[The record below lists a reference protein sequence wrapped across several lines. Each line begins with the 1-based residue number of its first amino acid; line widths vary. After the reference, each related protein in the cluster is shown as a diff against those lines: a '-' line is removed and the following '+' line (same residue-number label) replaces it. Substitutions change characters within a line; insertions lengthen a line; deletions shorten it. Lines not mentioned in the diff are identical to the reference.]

1 MTTATALLRPFPT
14 PPGIARLMANTTLR
28 VGAFEL
34 RPDDRLVLGRDEFLR
49 SSLEV
54 QLGDSVNRSANY
66 VQELCAEIR
75 DLGIRPESAMLAINL
90 YSGFLK
96 YSDYVVLV
104 PMSELGGI
112 PNPIVISGTDERPR
126 ALRTAH
132 SGCRVEIS
140 VLLAEQ
146 LPPAPGRPWRKG
158 TWLARSRFYIGTE
171 REFSGFS
178 PRPLGKEEKS
188 ALGLSPRAMRYVSLP
203 ATLNPCIDDFSFDSL
218 ELWLDSDLLAAIS
231 AQPKSSVAVAVQGQ
245 LFVDAMRA
253 IVLAARADPR
263 LVEMS
268 WEDVE
273 ASTVGRVIR
282 GLSGAG
288 RNISEHEVAQRCNH
302 LLTLVKTD
310 VGKFMSIVE
319 ARTGLTAAYLK
330 ALEG

>member
-14 PPGIARLMANTTLR
+14 PPGIAQLMANTTLR

-54 QLGDSVNRSANY
+54 ELGDSVNRSANY
-66 VQELCAEIR
+66 AEELCAEIR
-75 DLGIRPESAMLAINL
+75 DLGIPPESAMLAINL

-104 PMSELGGI
+104 PMSELGEI

-146 LPPAPGRPWRKG
+146 LPPGPGRPWRKEPG
-158 TWLARSRFYIGTE
+158 LREAVSILERGIFWLLATAVRK
-171 REFSGFS
+171 REIS
-178 PRPLGKEEKS
+178 PWFVS
-188 ALGLSPRAMRYVSLP
+188 RAMRYVSLP

-253 IVLAARADPR
+253 IVFAARADPR

-310 VGKFMSIVE
+310 VAKFMSIVE

>member
-14 PPGIARLMANTTLR
+14 PPGISRLMADTTLR

-54 QLGDSVNRSANY
+54 HLGGSINQVADST
-66 VQELCAEIR
+66 QGLCAEVR
-75 DLGIRPESAMLAINL
+75 DLGIQPDSAVLAINL

-96 YSDYVVLV
+96 YSDYVALV
-104 PMSELGGI
+104 PLSQLVDI

-178 PRPLGKEEKS
+178 PRPLGKEEKI
-188 ALGLSPRAMRYVSLP
+188 ALGLPPRAMRYVSLP
-203 ATLNPCIDDFSFDSL
+203 ETLNPCIDEFSIDSL

-245 LFVDAMRA
+245 LFVDAMRT
-253 IVLAARADPR
+253 IVLASRSDPR

-273 ASTVGRVIR
+273 VSTLGHVIR
-282 GLSGAG
+282 GLSGQG
-288 RNISEHEVAQRCNH
+288 RNISQHEVAKHCDH

-319 ARTGLTAAYLK
+319 ARTGLTAAYLR